1 MSGKTTLIRFA
12 AALVVAATVGSG
24 ASTASAAIDSVASS
38 DQPFTINTDIP
49 LVANSN
55 PNDTTLRL
63 WDEKQDTVLSSELT
77 VHGIAGVDPV
87 TLAAGTIVS
96 SHMLQWDGIKGTDDV
111 SVFAEIVFSS
121 DILAVIGGTK
131 KLLQSDYLGLDGVEY
146 VNFKNRGVEKADFYQ
161 VLGDR
166 VRLQI
171 GLNGPDPGDWL
182 RIITAQNPVV
192 VPEPEDTPEVPDD
205 QSPPPIVAEEVPA
218 PAALPAGLAMIMA
231 MATRRRRAANRR

>member
-1 MSGKTTLIRFA
+1 M
-12 AALVVAATVGSG
+12 
-24 ASTASAAIDSVASS
+24 
-38 DQPFTINTDIP
+38 
-49 LVANSN
+49 NSN

-63 WDEKQDTVLSSELT
+63 WDEKQDTVLTSELI

-96 SHMLQWDGIKGTDDV
+96 SHMLQWDGVKGTDDV
-111 SVFAEIVFSS
+111 SVFAEIVFKS

-131 KLLQSDYLGLDGVEY
+131 KLLQSDYLGLDALDY

-166 VRLQI
+166 MRLEV

-192 VPEPEDTPEVPDD
+192 VPVPEDTPEPPTNDD
-205 QSPPPIVAEEVPA
+205 PPKIVEEVPA

-231 MATRRRRAANRR
+231 MATRRRRAANGR